1 MMKQNIKE
9 RDQYRDDLKVLKDAK
24 DKIEKQKEQYA

>member
-1 MMKQNIKE
+1 MMKQNINK

-24 DKIEKQKEQYA
+24 DRIEKHKE